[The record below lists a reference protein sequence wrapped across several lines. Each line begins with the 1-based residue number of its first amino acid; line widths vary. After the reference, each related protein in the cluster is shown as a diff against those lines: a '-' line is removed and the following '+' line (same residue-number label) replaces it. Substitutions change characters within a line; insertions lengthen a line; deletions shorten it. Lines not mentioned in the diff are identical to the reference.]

1 MSLEKIV
8 EKVMNDAQAEAQR
21 ITQESRN
28 KAEEITE
35 AARREASELAAALVA
50 EAKRKANLEASRL
63 ITQARL
69 EKRIQL
75 LRQKKE
81 LIDTILGEALGRV
94 DIDEE
99 ALKKKIVLKDG
110 EEEELYDR
118 EKLKEELRPR
128 LESFIIEVL
137 KI

>member
-69 EKRIQL
+69 EKRMQL